1 MQIRFFITNFVEW
14 ENMTM
19 TKPVEQ
25 ALPQTDLEA
34 SNSNYAEEV
43 KSERLKV
50 LNNVMIVVSAIIVL
64 ILLTFGTLAK
74 LGGDQILAYASAV
87 IILAAGGLF
96 SNFLL
101 GKQPFPYAAWTFVLT
116 PMLSMSVLM
125 YQIQPAEGEQISL
138 AVQVVPFVFPLIVFI
153 GGLLVS
159 PISTIYMTLFSIAI
173 IIGVPAINRSFSPTV
188 HQWFAVLLTGLAAG
202 LASQVTGELYAIT
215 QWALSNYS
223 RERRTNEELFEK
235 RLEVQRSLKRAEALG
250 EQLKETNHDLEK
262 AKAEAEEA
270 KHFRGQFLANMSHE
284 LRTPLNA
291 IIGFSETMLQFPIMY
306 DDQALPDAY
315 ERDLNQIYNSG
326 RQLLHVI
333 NDILDLAKVDAG
345 KLEIH
350 MQEVEAGAIV
360 NAVMST
366 ARGLLGSKNVKL
378 DKEAMDPIPNV
389 WGDESR
395 LRQVLLNLYS
405 NACKYTDEGSILLK
419 VTELPA
425 TGEIQFAIQDT
436 GVGIAASEHE
446 KLFQEFQQAKSGGRD
461 PRSGSGLGL
470 AISRQL
476 LELMGGR
483 IWMESTVGKGST
495 FYFTVKKHTAQ
506 EKQSNGA
513 NGNGVKEVA
522 ALSPKAEGVE

>member
-1 MQIRFFITNFVEW
+1 MTTATELEKPKGVEPSQISF
-14 ENMTM
+14 
-19 TKPVEQ
+19 
-25 ALPQTDLEA
+25 
-34 SNSNYAEEV
+34 AEEV
-43 KSERLKV
+43 KADRLKI
-50 LNNVMIVVSAIIVL
+50 LNWVMIVFSAVVIL
-64 ILLTFGTLAK
+64 ILLVFGTLIDAFSSEATFIVAIAVGI
-74 LGGDQILAYASAV
+74 LIGGGFL
-87 IILAAGGLF
+87 
-96 SNFLL
+96 SNYLL
-101 GKQPFPYAAWTFVLT
+101 KNRPFPYAAWAFILAPLLAMSLLLYQLQPLT
-116 PMLSMSVLM
+116 PEDSTL
-125 YQIQPAEGEQISL
+125 AGELI
-138 AVQVVPFVFPLIVFI
+138 PFVFPLIIFI
-153 GGLLVS
+153 GGLLIS
-159 PISTIYMTLFSIAI
+159 PINTIYLTVVSVAI
-173 IIGVPAINRSFSPTV
+173 IMGVPALNRPENAAPNA
-188 HQWFAVLLTGLAAG
+188 HQWFAALLTGLAAA

-250 EQLKETNHDLEK
+250 EQLKESNQDLEK

-350 MQEVEAGAIV
+350 LQEVEAGAIV

-366 ARGLLGSKNVKL
+366 ARGLLGAKTVRL
-378 DKEAMDPIPNV
+378 DKEAPDPIPNV
-389 WGDESR
+389 WADESR

-405 NACKYTDEGSILLK
+405 NACKYTDEGSIILK
-419 VTELPA
+419 VTDLPA
-425 TGEIQFAIQDT
+425 TNEIQFAVQDS
-436 GVGIAASEHE
+436 GVGIGPEYHD

-495 FYFTVKKHTAQ
+495 FYFTVKKYAAQ
-506 EKQSNGA
+506 DKQT
-513 NGNGVKEVA
+513 NGVNGTAVKEN
-522 ALSPKAEGVE
+522 ALATPKAEGVE

>member
-1 MQIRFFITNFVEW
+1 MTTSTELEKPKSAEPTNTSF
-14 ENMTM
+14 
-19 TKPVEQ
+19 
-25 ALPQTDLEA
+25 
-34 SNSNYAEEV
+34 AEEV
-43 KSERLKV
+43 KADRLKV
-50 LNNVMIVVSAIIVL
+50 LNWVMIVFGVVV
-64 ILLTFGTLAK
+64 ILLLLVFGTLIDAFDSESTFVVA
-74 LGGDQILAYASAV
+74 LAIGIL
-87 IILAAGGLF
+87 IAGGFL
-96 SNFLL
+96 SNYFLE
-101 GKQPFPYAAWTFVLT
+101 KRPFPIAAWTFI
-116 PMLSMSVLM
+116 LSPLLAMALLL
-125 YQIQPAEGEQISL
+125 YQLQPATPEEASL
-138 AVQVVPFVFPLIVFI
+138 AGELIPFVFPLIIFI
-153 GGLLVS
+153 GGLLIS
-159 PISTIYMTLFSIAI
+159 PISTIYLTIASVAI
-173 IIGVPAINRSFSPTV
+173 IMGVPALNRPESAAPTV
-188 HQWFAVLLTGLAAG
+188 HQWFAALLTGLAAA

-366 ARGLLGSKNVKL
+366 ARGLLGAKTVKL
-378 DKEAMDPIPNV
+378 DKEAPDPIPNV
-389 WGDESR
+389 WADESR

-405 NACKYTDEGSILLK
+405 NACKYTDEGSIILK
-419 VTELPA
+419 VTDLPA
-425 TGEIQFAIQDT
+425 TNELQFAVQDT
-436 GVGIAASEHE
+436 GVGISADYHD

-483 IWMESTVGKGST
+483 IWMESSVGKGST
-495 FYFTVKKHTAQ
+495 FYFTVKKYAAQ
-506 EKQSNGA
+506 DKQT
-513 NGNGVKEVA
+513 NGVNGTAVKESAVA
-522 ALSPKAEGVE
+522 TPKAEGVE